1 MRILGKDAAYH
12 KAVFE
17 VRYEHGMV
25 YLDRCGTTAN
35 RIMAT
40 YPEWVIRDDA
50 VNPQSAPLTNALTG
64 ALFNFGTQK
73 YDFSLSQPVGKDVAL
88 TRRDLATFS
97 SQVEGVARIVHE
109 ELGLHHFLRL
119 GFRIWFMFPT
129 DSEQESNR
137 WIRDLGVCSVT
148 PEVSKAFG
156 GQLESEGYVLLVNGA
171 DRRFRIAINAVERL
185 EVLDLGVEA
194 LTALPRRLP
203 KKQREALLEKLKAK
217 QRVLSNPETGVMID
231 VDAYVE
237 EPIEVDPADFITQS
251 LSTIEEKL
259 PRALCG
265 GRA

>member
-1 MRILGKDAAYH
+1 MRILGRDAVYH

-40 YPEWVIRDDA
+40 YPEWLVRDD
-50 VNPQSAPLTNALTG
+50 VVSPQGAPLINVVTG
-64 ALFNFGTQK
+64 AQFSFGTQK
-73 YDFSLSQPVGKDVAL
+73 YDFSLNQPVGKGAAL
-88 TRRDLATFS
+88 TKADLATFS
-97 SQVEGVARIVHE
+97 SQVDGVARIVHE
-109 ELGLHHFLRL
+109 ELGLHRFLRL
-119 GFRIWFMFPT
+119 GFRIWFMFAT
-129 DSEQESNR
+129 DSEHESNK

-148 PEVSKAFG
+148 PEVSRAFG
-156 GQLESEGYVLLVNGA
+156 GELESEGYVLVVNGD

-203 KKQREALLEKLKAK
+203 KKQREALLEQLKAK
-217 QRVLSNPETGVMID
+217 QRVLSNPETAVMID

-259 PRALCG
+259 PKALCG